1 MNDSIFPHKQAGAG
15 KALPTPT
22 PYTDIKLPRYSMRV
36 LAVASALAL
45 LSTVGLAQAQT
56 AAPSESAMVKLI
68 RGLIQSGA
76 LKKDVGEALLAQAQ
90 TEAMATQ
97 QAQRLAASAPVAQAA
112 PANNNGLHLEP
123 GDVRVPYISD
133 TVRDQIRDEVKGQVM
148 AQAKTE
154 GWAAPNAMPE
164 WTQRIHIDGDMRF
177 RNESHFYSGG
187 NSNLQTDFN
196 AINAGSGYD
205 VNKNSNL
212 SNPPLLNTNQNRTNQ
227 FKIRARIG
235 LTADISDSTTAGVRL
250 ATGNDNNP
258 VSTTQTLGG
267 GLDKKN
273 LWLDQAWLG
282 YRVNENLKFVAGRFG
297 NPFMSTDTLFSND
310 LNFDGVTA
318 QFNKRLANKDV
329 SVFGTLG
336 VLPLEYSS
344 DNSPATATDKTASQN
359 KWLLALQVG
368 ADWKIDETNRLRGAA
383 AYYDFRNI
391 TGRVSDSCTLYSN
404 PTDGCNTDWS
414 RPAFM
419 QKGNTLML
427 LRDVALNPTQP
438 GGPAFTPQPEYVGL
452 ASKFQLLD
460 LNGRWDTKIMGGQ
473 YGLRLEG
480 EYIRNLAYNA
490 NDMLTRSRGGIIN
503 TGVLNPDGS
512 ITVSSGPNAAML
524 QATLGKPD
532 MRDKGDW
539 NVLLGY
545 KYIEPDALPDA
556 YNDST
561 FNLGGTNARGYY
573 IGGSYAI
580 DKNTWINGRWLSSRE
595 IYNQALSI
603 DVLQLELN
611 ARF

>member
-1 MNDSIFPHKQAGAG
+1 MNDSTFPHKRAG
-15 KALPTPT
+15 KAMPTPT
-22 PYTDIKLPRYSMRV
+22 PYSDIKLPRYSMRV

-45 LSTVGLAQAQT
+45 LSAAGMAQAQT
-56 AAPSESAMVKLI
+56 AAPSEIAMVKLI
-68 RGLIQSGA
+68 RGLIQTGA

-90 TEAMATQ
+90 TEAMAAQ
-97 QAQRLAASAPVAQAA
+97 QAQRLAAAA
-112 PANNNGLHLEP
+112 PAPAVAANNGLHLEP

-148 AQAKTE
+148 AQARTE
-154 GWAAPNAMPE
+154 GWAAPNEIPE

-177 RNESHFYSGG
+177 RNESHFYNSG
-187 NSNLQTDFN
+187 NSSLQTDFN
-196 AINAGSGYD
+196 TLNAGSGFD
-205 VNKNSNL
+205 VNLNSNPL
-212 SNPPLLNTNQNRTNQ
+212 NKPPLLNTNQNRTNQ
-227 FKIRARIG
+227 LRIRARLG
-235 LTADISDSTTAGVRL
+235 LSADISDSTTAGIRL

-258 VSTTQTLGG
+258 VSTSQTLGG
-267 GLDKKN
+267 GDAKKN

-282 YRVNENLKFVAGRFG
+282 YRFNENLKVVAGRFG

-310 LNFDGVTA
+310 LNFDGVAA
-318 QFNKRLANKDV
+318 QFNKRLDNKDV

-336 VLPLEYSS
+336 LLPLEYTS
-344 DNSPATATDKTASQN
+344 DNSPSTSTDKTSSQN
-359 KWLLALQVG
+359 KYLLALQVG
-368 ADWKIDETNRLRGAA
+368 ADWKIDETNRIRGAG

-391 TGRVSDSCTLYSN
+391 TGRVSDSCALYAD
-404 PTDGCNTDWS
+404 PTAGCNTDWS

-427 LRDVALNPTQP
+427 IRDVAQDPGRP
-438 GGPAFTPQPEYVGL
+438 AADGGPAGTPQPEYVGL

-460 LNGRWDTKIMGGQ
+460 LNARWDTKFAGQ
-473 YGLRLEG
+473 YGLRVEG
-480 EYIRNLAYNA
+480 EYVRNLAYNM
-490 NDMLTRSRGGIIN
+490 NDMLARSRGGIVN
-503 TGVLNPDGS
+503 NFGPVKGDGTS
-512 ITVSSGPNAAML
+512 DVASGPNAFML
-524 QATLGKPD
+524 QTTLGKPD
-532 MRDKGDW
+532 MLDKGDW

-580 DKNTWINGRWLSSRE
+580 DKKTWINGRWLSSRQ
-595 IYNQALSI
+595 IYGQPLSI
-603 DVLQLELN
+603 DVLQVELN